1 MRAGKKTDTKGRAQ
15 GVMSMNKYEIIGI
28 IETKKT
34 EIKEIE
40 AKAERLSL
48 KIKKLLN
55 DSWWE
60 VSLKNAQWLRDKAD
74 ELFALMQKAEQ
85 IKGEI
90 EFYRN
95 LQKQIL
101 EEEV

>member
-60 VSLKNAQWLRDKAD
+60 VSLKMPSG
-74 ELFALMQKAEQ
+74 F
-85 IKGEI
+85 GT
-90 EFYRN
+90 
-95 LQKQIL
+95 KQMNCSPL
-101 EEEV
+101 CKKLNRLKKK